1 MKLSVIIPVY
11 NGGENFR
18 RCLEALW
25 ASSYADW
32 ECIVVDDGSD
42 DGSDKVAQSLGAV
55 VIHSERPKSGPAS
68 ARNLA
73 VQRAQGEILF
83 FIDSDILVRPGTL
96 AHVAAVIADETI
108 SACIGSY
115 DDAPTAPNFLS
126 QYRNLLHHYTHQHSN
141 REAATFWSGCG
152 AVRRDIFTACGGFST
167 TFARPSIED
176 IELGY
181 RLRAK
186 GHRII
191 LEKEL
196 QVGHMKRWT
205 AAAMLVTDI
214 RDRAIP
220 WARLMLAGGVIL
232 DDLNLAMSQR
242 VSSAV
247 ALTGG
252 FSLFLSLLFP
262 WMLALTSLSA
272 LVLVIL
278 NRPFYSFLR
287 EKRGFIFALLALPWH
302 WLYFIYSGLSFG
314 VCYLWFHT
322 LNLIRR
328 RLSLAY

>member
-1 MKLSVIIPVY
+1 
-11 NGGENFR
+11 
-18 RCLEALW
+18 LW
-25 ASSYADW
+25 ASTYPDW
-32 ECIVVDDGSD
+32 ECIIVDDGSD
-42 DGSDKVAQSLGAV
+42 DGSGQTAKSFGAT

-68 ARNLA
+68 ARNLG

-83 FIDSDILVRPGTL
+83 FIDSDVLVKPGTL
-96 AHVAAVIADETI
+96 AHVAAVMADETI

-115 DDAPTAPNFLS
+115 DDAPTATNFLS

-152 AVRRDIFTACGGFST
+152 AVRRDVFTACGGFNT
-167 TFARPSIED
+167 TFTRPSIED

-186 GHRII
+186 GHRIS
-191 LEKEL
+191 LEKTL

-220 WARLMLAGGVIL
+220 WARLMLAEGVIL

-252 FSLFLSLLFP
+252 FSLVVALFFP
-262 WMLALTSLSA
+262 WSLALTFFTA
-272 LVLVIL
+272 LALIIL
-278 NRPFYSFLR
+278 NRPFYTFLR
-287 EKRGFIFALLALPWH
+287 EKRGFIFTLLSLPWH

-314 VCYLWFHT
+314 VCYLWFSIPNPVRWNYHE
-322 LNLIRR
+322 R
-328 RLSLAY
+328 